1 MSTYFL
7 LCNFTDQG
15 ARAVKDIPKRRAAAR
30 ELGKSLGVEIKAG
43 HLALGTY
50 DLILHTEAPSDEA
63 IAKFVLTVASKGNI
77 RTTTVK
83 VFSEAEV
90 DKIVAAI
97 A

>member
-1 MSTYFL
+1 MSAYVL

-15 ARAVKDIPKRRAAAR
+15 VRNIKDVPKRRAAAR
-30 ELGKSLGVEIKAG
+30 EVGKNLGVEIKSG

-50 DLILHTEAPSDEA
+50 DLILQVEAPSDEA
-63 IAKFVLTVASKGNI
+63 MAKFVLSVASKGNL

-83 VFSEAEV
+83 VFSEAEY
-90 DKIVAAI
+90 DKIVAAV

>member
-15 ARAVKDIPKRRAAAR
+15 ARTVKDAPKRRAAAR
-30 ELGKSLGVEIKAG
+30 ELAKSLGVEIKAAYLVFG
-43 HLALGTY
+43 NY
-50 DLILHTEAPSDEA
+50 DTILQTEAASDEA
-63 IAKFVLTVASKGNI
+63 IAKFVLSVGSKGNL

-83 VFSEAEV
+83 VFPETEA
-90 DKIVAAI
+90 DKIFAAL